1 MGRSRRALGP
11 NGICYVHLHSPRG
24 SPPPPFRKARKRQCE
39 MAGQRGP
46 RKVPVEKSHH
56 GTLWDVAKH
65 SVFAAQISFCGKES
79 PWNPLGHHP
88 FSESTQ
94 TPVSDGPATGAQKGS
109 CGKEPLLGHCNTQR
123 FRDPDKFLCKRVTM
137 EPFGTSPLFGK
148 HANASVWWPGNGGPE
163 KFLWERA
170 TMEPFGASQNIAFSR
185 PR

>member
-1 MGRSRRALGP
+1 MVAPTASFLATGKIQRTREGSASRAAADALVKSQQGC
-11 NGICYVHLHSPRG
+11 GWDGG
-24 SPPPPFRKARKRQCE
+24 S
-39 MAGQRGP
+39 
-46 RKVPVEKSHH
+46 SDHH
-56 GTLWDVAKH
+56 GTLWGIAQH
-65 SVFAAQISFCGKES
+65 SVSAAQISFCGKES